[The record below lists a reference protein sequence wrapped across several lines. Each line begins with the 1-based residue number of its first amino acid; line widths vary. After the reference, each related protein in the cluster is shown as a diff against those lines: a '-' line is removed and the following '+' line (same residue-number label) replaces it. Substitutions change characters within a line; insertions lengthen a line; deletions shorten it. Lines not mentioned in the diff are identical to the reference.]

1 MINAKFVAEEIVKAN
16 ELNTLKEDIEKE
28 DIDLL

>member
-16 ELNTLKEDIEKE
+16 ELHTLKEDIEKE